1 MKKTIALL
9 WSMSTMC
16 SAWDCVTVSNMFI
29 QCVDAG
35 RGRGGGREEEGEEE
49 GDAEER
55 QAHARGVLAAAHQGE
70 LQPRDEV
77 LEEGLVAAAQDV
89 HPPEHR
95 QVEVVEDLDL
105 QVRWKLVGDAL
116 HIDAL
121 VLGEGR
127 LDMLAHAPLERG
139 GHRVGAQERVHVL
152 HHVAVARA
160 RRVDT
165 RDHLRDVAEDGEI

>member
-1 MKKTIALL
+1 M
-9 WSMSTMC
+9 
-16 SAWDCVTVSNMFI
+16 
-29 QCVDAG
+29 
-35 RGRGGGREEEGEEE
+35 
-49 GDAEER
+49 
-55 QAHARGVLAAAHQGE
+55 
-70 LQPRDEV
+70 
-77 LEEGLVAAAQDV
+77 
-89 HPPEHR
+89 
-95 QVEVVEDLDL
+95 VEDLDL
-105 QVRWKLVGDAL
+105 QVRWQLAGDAL

-165 RDHLRDVAEDGEI
+165 RDHLRDVAEDVGRYREI